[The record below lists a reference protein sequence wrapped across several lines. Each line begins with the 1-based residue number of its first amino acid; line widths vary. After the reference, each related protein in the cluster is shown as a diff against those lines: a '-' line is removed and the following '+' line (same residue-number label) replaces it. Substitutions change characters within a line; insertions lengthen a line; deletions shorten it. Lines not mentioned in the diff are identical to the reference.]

1 MYRKLEFPNLYML
14 VEVALALVVSNSSVE
29 AGFSRLTDILTD
41 RRLSLSH
48 EFMED
53 LFLIKTN
60 AHIWMMQNGKVSVM
74 QSKTKWRA
82 RKKKLKLDENRGI
95 PPLGALP
102 KLTKC
107 NYDKSDPGDASI
119 FSAEESDEESS
130 YCTSSDPVSACTDS
144 SDSENES

>member
-60 AHIWMMQNGKVSVM
+60 AHIWMM
-74 QSKTKWRA
+74 
-82 RKKKLKLDENRGI
+82 
-95 PPLGALP
+95 
-102 KLTKC
+102 
-107 NYDKSDPGDASI
+107 
-119 FSAEESDEESS
+119 
-130 YCTSSDPVSACTDS
+130 
-144 SDSENES
+144 